1 MTAILQTTF
10 SNVFFN
16 ENVQISNKISLN
28 CVDKNLIENNI
39 GLDNGLAPTRRQVII
54 RTNDG

>member
-1 MTAILQTTF
+1 MH
-10 SNVFFN
+10 FFN
-16 ENVQISNKISLN
+16 ENVQISKKYSLN